1 MSSRVRGGAV
11 LARQTSQ
18 AEKDVT
24 LLRLSAVGGCHLPT
38 DCVCSHTAK
47 HAALGMPRSHNSK
60 LSGAVVFGHS
70 EQSTALVRWFGSRGW
85 QECHVLL

>member
-1 MSSRVRGGAV
+1 MSSRFRGGAV

-38 DCVCSHTAK
+38 DRVRLFSHSQARCLRNAK
-47 HAALGMPRSHNSK
+47 I
-60 LSGAVVFGHS
+60 
-70 EQSTALVRWFGSRGW
+70 T
-85 QECHVLL
+85 